1 MWVDRTGVKVGVTEQ
16 YSRNSKGSL
25 ALVAQVS
32 AGLLGASPD
41 MEVQHKAAPC
51 LARLALLVQ
60 EACSLCK
67 LQLPH
72 AVHLP
77 SSRRAILQEITTRD
91 ETGAPCARG
100 MRTTPF
106 GQYVADGPPT
116 CLSGEPSPSCWT
128 DRGQEHEG

>member
-1 MWVDRTGVKVGVTEQ
+1 MPAVWVDRTGVKVGITEQ

-32 AGLLGASPD
+32 AGLPGAVRVHVH
-41 MEVQHKAAPC
+41 MHGKAELNELCPRSA
-51 LARLALLVQ
+51 
-60 EACSLCK
+60 LCK
-67 LQLPH
+67 RHPGVSCLPLLTLFI
-72 AVHLP
+72 AALCSVP
-77 SSRRAILQEITTRD
+77 QGITTRD

-116 CLSGEPSPSCWT
+116 CLSGEP
-128 DRGQEHEG
+128 

>member
-1 MWVDRTGVKVGVTEQ
+1 MWVDRTGVKVGITEQ

-32 AGLLGASPD
+32 AGLPGAVRGHGRAQLNDLPTG
-41 MEVQHKAAPC
+41 
-51 LARLALLVQ
+51 LALCKRHSGSSSLPLLTLFT
-60 EACSLCK
+60 AALCSVP
-67 LQLPH
+67 QG
-72 AVHLP
+72 
-77 SSRRAILQEITTRD
+77 ITTRD

-116 CLSGEPSPSCWT
+116 CLSGEP
-128 DRGQEHEG
+128 